1 MKSLYILFKVL
12 VLIIFLISCSDSD
25 QDKSEK
31 TPKVKAKK
39 YKNLDAYAK
48 EHIKLQLRI
57 PNSEKFTFKIYKEH
71 LDNDGKIDAVITVN
85 RVAFAIIEASK
96 SPNPAKK
103 AELGFMGNYNYIFY
117 YDGGLDLIS
126 PPIAIPSSPLVP
138 LNVTFTNINSGDFK
152 DFLIDFRIRNASYKD
167 VYTIANHIPRRI
179 FQWKNFDGLGSKNIE
194 AYSIQF
200 SAIGQY
206 SNVKDILIYEG
217 SIESPPKSSDLN
229 TYEPKIKATN
239 KLIHTFFYLEKE
251 GKYFTL
257 K

>member
-1 MKSLYILFKVL
+1 MKSLYILFKAL
-12 VLIIFLISCSDSD
+12 VLIIFMNSCSDSD
-25 QDKSEK
+25 KDKTEK

-57 PNSEKFTFKIYKEH
+57 PNSEKFTLKIYKEH

-85 RVAFAIIEASK
+85 RMAFAIIEASK
-96 SPNPAKK
+96 SPNPAKR

-117 YDGGLDLIS
+117 FDGGLDLIS
-126 PPIAIPSSPLVP
+126 PPIAIPSSPIAP
-138 LNVTFTNINSGDFK
+138 LKVAFKNITSGDFK
-152 DFLIDFRIRNASYKD
+152 DVLIDFRIRNSSFKD
-167 VYTIANHIPRRI
+167 IYTISNHTPRRI
-179 FQWKNFDGLGSKNIE
+179 FQWKNFDGIGSKNVE

-217 SIESPPKSSDLN
+217 SIESPPESSDVN

-251 GKYFTL
+251 GKYFT
-257 K
+257 KK

>member
-1 MKSLYILFKVL
+1 MGNIETY
-12 VLIIFLISCSDSD
+12 
-25 QDKSEK
+25 
-31 TPKVKAKK
+31 AKK
-39 YKNLDAYAK
+39 
-48 EHIKLQLRI
+48 HIKLQLRI
-57 PNSEKFTFKIYKEH
+57 PNSEKFSFEIYKEF
-71 LDNDGKIDAVITVN
+71 LDNDDKIDAIITVN
-85 RVAFAIIEASK
+85 RMEFALNEANK

-167 VYTIANHIPRRI
+167 VYTIANHTPRRV
-179 FQWKNFDGLGSKNIE
+179 FQWKNFDGLGSKNVE

-206 SNVKDILIYEG
+206 SNSKDILIYEA
-217 SIESPPKSSDLN
+217 SIESPPETSDLN

-251 GKYFTL
+251 GKYFT
-257 K
+257 KQ

>member
-1 MKSLYILFKVL
+1 MKSLSILFKAL
-12 VLIIFLISCSDSD
+12 VLIIFLNSCSDSD
-25 QDKSEK
+25 KDKAEK
-31 TPKVKAKK
+31 TQKVKTKK

-57 PNSEKFTFKIYKEH
+57 PNSEKFTFKILKEH
-71 LDNDGKIDAVITVN
+71 LDNDGKIDAIITVN
-85 RVAFAIIEASK
+85 RMEFAIIEANK
-96 SPNPAKK
+96 SPNPAKR
-103 AELGFMGNYNYIFY
+103 ADLGFMGNYNYIFY

-138 LNVTFTNINSGDFK
+138 LNVTFTNINSGDLK

-167 VYTIANHIPRRI
+167 VYTIANHTPRRV
-179 FQWKNFDGLGSKNIE
+179 FQWKNFDGLGSKNVE

-206 SNVKDILIYEG
+206 SNSKDILIYEA
-217 SIESPPKSSDLN
+217 SIESPPETSDLN

-251 GKYFTL
+251 GKYFT
-257 K
+257 KQ

>member
-1 MKSLYILFKVL
+1 MKSLYILFKIL
-12 VLIIFLISCSDSD
+12 VLIIIMNSCSDSD
-25 QDKSEK
+25 KDKTEK

-57 PNSEKFTFKIYKEH
+57 SNSEKFTFKIYKEH
-71 LDNDGKIDAVITVN
+71 LDNDGKIDAILTVN
-85 RVAFAIIEASK
+85 RMEFALIEANK
-96 SPNPAKK
+96 SPNPAKR

-126 PPIAIPSSPLVP
+126 PPIAIPSSPVAP
-138 LNVTFTNINSGDFK
+138 LKVAFKNITSGDFK
-152 DFLIDFRIRNASYKD
+152 DVLIDFRIRNASFKD
-167 VYTIANHIPRRI
+167 IYTVSNHTPRRI
-179 FQWKNFDGLGSKNIE
+179 FQWKNFDGLGNENVE

-200 SAIGQY
+200 SVIGQY
-206 SNVKDILIYEG
+206 SNVKDLLIYKG
-217 SIESPPKSSDLN
+217 SIETPPIEADLN

-251 GKYFTL
+251 GKYFT
-257 K
+257 KK

>member
-1 MKSLYILFKVL
+1 MTELSKLFLL
-12 VLIIFLISCSDSD
+12 VLISLFIHSCNEPEKNIQVFDSR
-25 QDKSEK
+25 KR
-31 TPKVKAKK
+31 VKINGDIETYAKK
-39 YKNLDAYAK
+39 
-48 EHIKLQLRI
+48 HIKLQLRI
-57 PNSEKFTFKIYKEH
+57 PNTEKFTYKIYKEH
-71 LDNDGKIDAVITVN
+71 MDNDDKIDAIITVN
-85 RVAFAIIEASK
+85 RIEFAIIEANK

-126 PPIAIPSSPLVP
+126 PPITIPSSPLVP

-167 VYTIANHIPRRI
+167 VYTIANHTPRRV
-179 FQWKNFDGLGSKNIE
+179 FQWKNFDGLGSKNVE

-206 SNVKDILIYEG
+206 SNSKDILIYEA
-217 SIESPPKSSDLN
+217 SIESPPETSDLN

-251 GKYFTL
+251 GKYFT
-257 K
+257 KQ